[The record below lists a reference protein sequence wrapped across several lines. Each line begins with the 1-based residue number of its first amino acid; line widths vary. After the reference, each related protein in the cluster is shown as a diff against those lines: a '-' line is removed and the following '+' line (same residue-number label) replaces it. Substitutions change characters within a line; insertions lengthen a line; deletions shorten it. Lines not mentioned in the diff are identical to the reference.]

1 MSVNTF
7 TNRRNLM
14 ATTPILINILA
25 VIAARIAAKKNQK
38 K

>member
-1 MSVNTF
+1 
-7 TNRRNLM
+7 M
-14 ATTPILINILA
+14 ATTPILIQILA